1 MTGTD
6 VSVAVWARI
15 ENIKNAKVEVCQSA
29 GYHYNGSAMFSI
41 YRTEAGST
49 IEKEGSFVLSA
60 NFCFDTLFSSQDPL
74 EYVQSQY
81 VSGTSAEL
89 PKGSLLP
96 PMGNQ
101 EVWAAGVTYFR
112 SRDARMEE
120 SESSGGDRFYDLVYD
135 AERPELFFK
144 ATAERTRGHGDKVCI
159 RSDSSWDVPE
169 PELTL
174 AINDSGKIFGYTVG
188 NDMSSRS
195 IEGENPLYL
204 PQAKVY
210 RGSCAV
216 GPCLVV
222 GEAPS
227 PEAIISVKISRGG
240 ESVFSGSTEVS
251 QIKRGFDELAEFLF
265 RENEFP
271 KGALLMTGTG
281 VVPDSDF
288 TLASE
293 DVITISIDGIGT
305 LENQVE

>member
-1 MTGTD
+1 M
-6 VSVAVWARI
+6 
-15 ENIKNAKVEVCQSA
+15 
-29 GYHYNGSAMFSI
+29 YSI

-49 IEKEGSFVLSA
+49 IEKEGSCILSA
-60 NFCFDTLFSSQDPL
+60 NFCFDSLFSSDDPL

-81 VSGTSAEL
+81 LSGNAAEI
-89 PKGSLLP
+89 PNGSLMP
-96 PMGNQ
+96 PIGHQ
-101 EVWAAGVTYFR
+101 EIWAAGVTYFR

-120 SESSGGDRFYDLVYD
+120 SESSGGDRFYDMVYD
-135 AERPELFFK
+135 ADRPELFFK

-174 AINDSGKIFGYTVG
+174 AINSNGKIFGYTVG

-210 RGSCAV
+210 RGSCAG

-222 GEAPS
+222 GAAPAKEAM
-227 PEAIISVKISRGG
+227 ISVKIKRSG
-240 ESVFSGSTEVS
+240 EEVFSGSTEVS

-288 TLASE
+288 TLSSG
-293 DVITISIDGIGT
+293 DVITITIDGIGT

>member
-1 MTGTD
+1 M
-6 VSVAVWARI
+6 
-15 ENIKNAKVEVCQSA
+15 
-29 GYHYNGSAMFSI
+29 YSI

-49 IEKEGSFVLSA
+49 IEKEGSCVLSV
-60 NFCFDTLFSSQDPL
+60 NFCFDSLFSSDDPL

-81 VSGTSAEL
+81 LSGNADEIPS
-89 PKGSLLP
+89 GSLMP
-96 PMGNQ
+96 PIGHQ
-101 EVWAAGVTYFR
+101 EIWAAGVTYFR

-120 SESSGGDRFYDLVYD
+120 SESSGGDRFYDMVYD
-135 AERPELFFK
+135 ADRPELFFK

-174 AINDSGKIFGYTVG
+174 AINSNGKIFGYTVG

-222 GEAPS
+222 GAAPAKEAM
-227 PEAIISVKISRGG
+227 ISVKITRSG
-240 ESVFSGSTEVS
+240 EEVFSGSTEVS

-288 TLASE
+288 TLSSG
-293 DVITISIDGIGT
+293 DVITITIDGIGT

>member
-1 MTGTD
+1 M
-6 VSVAVWARI
+6 
-15 ENIKNAKVEVCQSA
+15 EVCQSA
-29 GYHYNGSAMFSI
+29 GSHYNGSAMYSI

-49 IEKEGSFVLSA
+49 IEKEGSCILSA
-60 NFCFDTLFSSQDPL
+60 NFCFDSLFSSDDPL

-81 VSGTSAEL
+81 LSGNAAEI
-89 PKGSLLP
+89 PNGSLMP
-96 PMGNQ
+96 PIGNQ
-101 EVWAAGVTYFR
+101 EIWAAGVTYFR

-120 SESSGGDRFYDLVYD
+120 SESSGGDRFYDMVYD
-135 AERPELFFK
+135 ADRPELFFK

-174 AINDSGKIFGYTVG
+174 AINSNGKIFGYTVG

-222 GEAPS
+222 GAAPAKEAM
-227 PEAIISVKISRGG
+227 ISVKIKRSG
-240 ESVFSGSTEVS
+240 EEVFSGSTEVS

-288 TLASE
+288 TLSSG
-293 DVITISIDGIGT
+293 DVITITIDGIGT

>member
-1 MTGTD
+1 M
-6 VSVAVWARI
+6 
-15 ENIKNAKVEVCQSA
+15 
-29 GYHYNGSAMFSI
+29 YSI

-49 IEKEGSFVLSA
+49 IEKEGSCILSA
-60 NFCFDTLFSSQDPL
+60 NFSFDSLFSSDDPL

-81 VSGTSAEL
+81 LSGNAAEI
-89 PKGSLLP
+89 PNGSLMP
-96 PMGNQ
+96 PIGHQ
-101 EVWAAGVTYFR
+101 EIWAAGVTYFR

-120 SESSGGDRFYDLVYD
+120 SESSGGDRFYDMVYD
-135 AERPELFFK
+135 ADRPELFFK

-174 AINDSGKIFGYTVG
+174 AINSNGKIFGYTVG

-222 GEAPS
+222 GAAPAKEAMNT
-227 PEAIISVKISRGG
+227 VKITRSG
-240 ESVFSGSTEVS
+240 EEEFSGSTEVS

-288 TLASE
+288 TLSSG
-293 DVITISIDGIGT
+293 DVITITIDGIGT

>member
-1 MTGTD
+1 M
-6 VSVAVWARI
+6 
-15 ENIKNAKVEVCQSA
+15 EVCQSA
-29 GYHYNGSAMFSI
+29 GSHYNGSAMYSI

-49 IEKEGSFVLSA
+49 IEKEGSCILSA
-60 NFCFDTLFSSQDPL
+60 NFSFDSLFSSDDPL
-74 EYVQSQY
+74 EYVQSQHL
-81 VSGTSAEL
+81 SGNAAEI
-89 PKGSLLP
+89 PSGSLMP
-96 PMGNQ
+96 PIGHQ
-101 EVWAAGVTYFR
+101 EIWAAGVTYFR

-120 SESSGGDRFYDLVYD
+120 SESSGGDRFYDMVYD
-135 AERPELFFK
+135 ADRPELFFK

-174 AINDSGKIFGYTVG
+174 AINSNGKIFGYTVG

-222 GEAPS
+222 GAAPAKEAM
-227 PEAIISVKISRGG
+227 ISVKIKRSG
-240 ESVFSGSTEVS
+240 EEVFSGSTEVS

-288 TLASE
+288 TLSSG
-293 DVITISIDGIGT
+293 DVITITIDGIGT